1 MQAFLRI
8 ALNGVA
14 LLAAAHLVPGIHYQP
29 EGIIYILLA
38 GLVIGLIN
46 LVVKPIAVFFS
57 FPLIIITLGFFYLII
72 NGLMLQLAAA
82 LLPELS
88 VAGCLPAILGG
99 IVMGLFNWGVQ
110 LLFGKEKSRKEAA

>member
-1 MQAFLRI
+1 MKTFLRI

-29 EGIIYILLA
+29 EGIVYILLA

-46 LVVKPIAVFFS
+46 LVVKPVAVFFS
-57 FPLIIITLGFFYLII
+57 FPLIVITLGFFYLVI

-82 LLPELS
+82 LLPDLS

-110 LLFGKEKSRKEAA
+110 ILFGKDKNGKEKA